1 MVESKSFSFRYYL
14 FLVFCNIFSCFQ
26 KNRTSKGLA
35 ALCCNQTQ
43 GIPGPQI
50 PFICDENGPQ
60 YVLFRAEF
68 KNDLEK
74 YPRAFFNDSKCP
86 VTIISCLS
94 NLTSLKNGVHK
105 IRPFLSFQ
113 VQIFN
118 FFFQKFFFILI
129 NFLGDSDHFY
139 TYKRSKCRFLA
150 VLWPF

>member
-1 MVESKSFSFRYYL
+1 M
-14 FLVFCNIFSCFQ
+14 FCTILNGKAYMHHLLKDC
-26 KNRTSKGLA
+26 KSKGLV
-35 ALCCNQTQ
+35 ALRCNGSQ

-60 YVLFRAEF
+60 YVLFCSEF
-68 KNDLEK
+68 KNGLK
-74 YPRAFFNDSKCP
+74 NYPRAFFNDSKCP

-113 VQIFN
+113 VRIFK

-139 TYKRSKCRFLA
+139 TYKRSKSRFLA